1 MKDNRIGILYADIME
16 SGLTHE
22 FFSRILDSFKRYCEQ
37 EGYVISFF
45 NAQPRYLISHT
56 FVDQIKEDEYAGV
69 FIANITF
76 DMPEVTALF
85 ESGMPV
91 VNIDYKTDGA
101 ISITSD
107 NINGI
112 NDLIN
117 YICIEKKH
125 KKIAYISGDP
135 ETEVSK
141 TRLRVFKEALTNNGI
156 EVRSAYI
163 RESRF
168 RDIRDVTRKTEE
180 LLNLPDP
187 PTCILFPDD
196 YAAIGGINVIHNRG
210 LEVPKDISYCGYD
223 GISLVGLWDPQLAT
237 VVQDTETMGVTA
249 ARELIRMIRNGET
262 GDGSEIIVPTRLQVG
277 HTVSQMY
284 DLHNIV

>member
-1 MKDNRIGILYADIME
+1 MKDNRVGILYADILE

-22 FFSRILDSFKRYCEQ
+22 FFSRILDSFKSYCEQ
-37 EGYVISFF
+37 EGYVISFL
-45 NAQPRYLISHT
+45 NAQPKYLMTHT
-56 FVDQIKEDEYAGV
+56 FIDQVREDEYAGV
-69 FIANITF
+69 FIANIPY

-85 ESGMPV
+85 KADIPV
-91 VNIDYKTDGA
+91 VNIDYKTEGA

-135 ETEVSK
+135 ESEVSK
-141 TRLRVFKEALTNNGI
+141 TRLRVFKEALANNGI

-196 YAAIGGINVIHNRG
+196 YAALGGINVIHNRG

-249 ARELIRMIRNGET
+249 ARELIRLMRNGEP
-262 GDGSEIIVPTRLQVG
+262 GDGSEIIIPTKLQVG
-277 HTVSQMY
+277 HTVSQ
-284 DLHNIV
+284 LF

>member
-1 MKDNRIGILYADIME
+1 MKDNRVGILYADILE

-22 FFSRILDSFKRYCEQ
+22 FFSRILDSFKNYCEQ
-37 EGYVISFF
+37 EGYVISFL
-45 NAQPRYLISHT
+45 NAQPKYLMTHT
-56 FVDQIKEDEYAGV
+56 FIDQVREDEYAGV
-69 FIANITF
+69 FIANIPY

-85 ESGMPV
+85 KADIPV
-91 VNIDYKTDGA
+91 VNIDYKTEGA

-135 ETEVSK
+135 ESEVSK
-141 TRLRVFKEALTNNGI
+141 TRLRVFKEALANNGI

-249 ARELIRMIRNGET
+249 ARELIRLMRNGDS
-262 GDGSEIIVPTRLQVG
+262 GDGSEIVIPTKLQVG

-284 DLHNIV
+284 

>member
-1 MKDNRIGILYADIME
+1 MKDNRVGILYADILE

-22 FFSRILDSFKRYCEQ
+22 FFSRILDSFKNYCEQ
-37 EGYVISFF
+37 EGYVISFL
-45 NAQPRYLISHT
+45 NAQPKYLMTHT
-56 FVDQIKEDEYAGV
+56 FIDQVREDEYAGV
-69 FIANITF
+69 FIANIPY

-85 ESGMPV
+85 KADIPV
-91 VNIDYKTDGA
+91 VNIDYKTEGA

-135 ETEVSK
+135 ESEVSK
-141 TRLRVFKEALTNNGI
+141 TRLRVFKEALANNGI

-249 ARELIRMIRNGET
+249 ARELIRLMRNGES
-262 GDGSEIIVPTRLQVG
+262 GDGSEIVIPTKLQVG

-284 DLHNIV
+284 

>member
-1 MKDNRIGILYADIME
+1 MKDNRVGILYADILE

-22 FFSRILDSFKRYCEQ
+22 FFSRILDSFKNYCEQ
-37 EGYVISFF
+37 EGYVISFL
-45 NAQPRYLISHT
+45 NAQPKYLMTHT
-56 FVDQIKEDEYAGV
+56 FIDQVREDEYAGV
-69 FIANITF
+69 FIANIPY

-85 ESGMPV
+85 KADIPV
-91 VNIDYKTDGA
+91 VNIDYKTEGA

-117 YICIEKKH
+117 YICVEKKH

-135 ETEVSK
+135 ESEVSK
-141 TRLRVFKEALTNNGI
+141 TRLRVFKETLANNGI

-249 ARELIRMIRNGET
+249 ARELIRLMRNGES
-262 GDGSEIIVPTRLQVG
+262 GDGSEIIIPTKLQVG
-277 HTVSQMY
+277 HTVSQMF
-284 DLHNIV
+284 

>member
-1 MKDNRIGILYADIME
+1 MKDNKIGILFADILE
-16 SGLTHE
+16 CGLTHE
-22 FFSRILDSFKRYCEQ
+22 FFSRVLDSFKTYCEQ
-37 EGYVISFF
+37 EGFVIGFM
-45 NAQPRYLISHT
+45 NAQPKYLISHT
-56 FVDQIKEDEYAGV
+56 FVDQLEEDEYAGV
-69 FIANITF
+69 FVANIGY

-85 ESGMPV
+85 
-91 VNIDYKTDGA
+91 KTGKPIVTVDFKTEGA

-107 NINGI
+107 NMNGI

-117 YICIEKKH
+117 YVCNEKNH
-125 KKIAYISGDP
+125 RKIAYISGDP
-135 ETEVSK
+135 ESEVSK
-141 TRLRVFKEALTNNGI
+141 TRLRAFKEALANNGI
-156 EVRSAYI
+156 EVRSTYI

-237 VVQDTETMGVTA
+237 VVQDTDTMGVTA
-249 ARELIRMIRNGET
+249 ARELIRLIRDHET
-262 GDGSEIIVPTRLQVG
+262 GDGSEIVVPTKLQIG
-277 HTVSQMY
+277 HTVSQMVY
-284 DLHNIV
+284 PDK

>member
-1 MKDNRIGILYADIME
+1 M
-16 SGLTHE
+16 T
-22 FFSRILDSFKRYCEQ
+22 
-37 EGYVISFF
+37 
-45 NAQPRYLISHT
+45 HT
-56 FVDQIKEDEYAGV
+56 FIDQVREDEYAGV
-69 FIANITF
+69 FIANIPY

-85 ESGMPV
+85 KADIPV
-91 VNIDYKTDGA
+91 VNIDYKTEGA

-135 ETEVSK
+135 ESEVSK
-141 TRLRVFKEALTNNGI
+141 TRLRVFKEALANNGI

-249 ARELIRMIRNGET
+249 ARELIRLMRNGES
-262 GDGSEIIVPTRLQVG
+262 GDGSEIVIPTKLQVG

-284 DLHNIV
+284 